1 MGYKVTPDLS
11 HISLNEQDTLTSIL
25 QNVAIILSTVKGT
38 CPLYRQF
45 GISAEYVDKPIPV
58 AQVVMYADIKEAIE
72 EYEPRVEVTGID
84 FAVSASEPGKLI
96 PTVTV
101 EVIGDE

>member
-1 MGYKVTPDLS
+1 MGYKVTPDLKQ
-11 HISLNEQDTLTSIL
+11 IRLNETDEIVSIL

-101 EVIGDE
+101 EVIHNE